1 LKQVNDKV
9 FSILPITSWPILA
22 ALSFCRSFSENNLD
36 KLFNA
41 PSFQDQFSFYSD
53 GMSIDEFI
61 KLSHVVEIDSL
72 KEVENIFEF
81 SLAEDVRKA
90 QGVVYTPD
98 FIIDYILEQ
107 TIASNNIPTRQNP
120 LLDPACGSGGFL
132 IRASKF
138 LSEKFGGSFTEWSE
152 MLCGIDINPKA
163 VNNARLLMDLAC
175 LENDGE
181 LGRSRFLA
189 ADSLMTD
196 INVQMQL
203 LEINGGVSALV
214 TNPPYVKLQN
224 LDEEYS
230 SELIQRY
237 PNVATGAFSLASLF
251 LSIAPDYLAFNG
263 HAGLITLNNIFTSLS
278 GRNLRKLWGENRN
291 IWKIIDFRHF
301 AVFEA
306 SAYTCLIFLGKS
318 TNDCIEYNAVGQ
330 MPDATNLKLLVP
342 SSINYGDLNP
352 EKWRLGD
359 DASLKLISA
368 MESRGIALKEVAD
381 IKVGFATLRD
391 KAFIGK
397 FVKGKP
403 TFLGGDG
410 VTRLIEDD
418 SVHNFIKV
426 SELNESSSLSD
437 SIKPI
442 IYPYDKTISSRPLIP
457 ISSFEA
463 RFPKTFEHLNSWK
476 KILQSRGFTDE
487 EEWHQWGR
495 RQSLIS
501 NGPKLLT
508 KTFDIRPNFRM
519 DYSDS
524 LFCNGYSVRPK
535 EIFDGYSIDELQSFL
550 QSRFVH
556 AYCLV
561 TSFEISG
568 GYQCYQKNF
577 IENICLP
584 PPSWF
589 REKISDN
596 ASIEL
601 SLCKFYGIEILELNA
616 IISHYGAV
624 DAKASS

>member
-1 LKQVNDKV
+1 MD
-9 FSILPITSWPILA
+9 
-22 ALSFCRSFSENNLD
+22 E
-36 KLFNA
+36 LFNA
-41 PSFQDQFSFYSD
+41 PSFQDQVSLYSS
-53 GMSIDEFI
+53 GISIEEFI
-61 KLSHVVEIDSL
+61 TLSHAIEINSL
-72 KEVENIFEF
+72 KELENIFEF

-107 TIASNNIPTRQNP
+107 TLSVNNIPTRQNP

-138 LSEKFGGSFTEWSE
+138 LSENFGGSFTEWSE

-163 VNNARLLMDLAC
+163 VSNARLLMDLAC
-175 LENDGE
+175 LANDGE
-181 LGRSRFLA
+181 LGRSRFLSV
-189 ADSLMTD
+189 DSLMID
-196 INVQMQL
+196 IHVQMEL
-203 LEINGGVSALV
+203 LEIKGGVSALV

-224 LDEEYS
+224 LDEHYS
-230 SELIQRY
+230 SELIKRY

-251 LSIAPDYLAFNG
+251 LSIAPDYLALNG
-263 HAGLITLNNIFTSLS
+263 HAGLITLNNVFTSLS
-278 GRNLRKLWGENRN
+278 GRNLRKLWSDNRN

-306 SAYTCLIFLGKS
+306 SAYTCLIFLDKT
-318 TNDCIEYNAVGQ
+318 TNNSIEYNAVRQ
-330 MPDATNLKLLVP
+330 MPNATNLKLLVP
-342 SSINYGDLNP
+342 SSINYKGLNP

-359 DASLKLISA
+359 DASLKLITA
-368 MESRGIALKEVAD
+368 MESIGIALKEIAD

-397 FVKGKP
+397 YVNGEP
-403 TFLGGDG
+403 TFVGGDG
-410 VTRLIEDD
+410 VTRSPEKNSI
-418 SVHNFIKV
+418 HNFIKV
-426 SELNESSSLSD
+426 SELSD
-437 SIKPI
+437 SAKLDDLIKPI
-442 IYPYDKTISSRPLIP
+442 IYPYDKTNSSRPLIP
-457 ISSFEA
+457 IVSFKDK
-463 RFPKTFEHLNSWK
+463 FPETFEHLNSWK

-508 KTFDIRPNFRM
+508 KTFDLKPNFRM

-535 EIFDGYSIDELQSFL
+535 DIFDGYAIEELQLFL

-556 AYCLV
+556 AYCLI

-584 PPSWF
+584 PQSLLRQEYF
-589 REKISDN
+589 DEETF
-596 ASIEL
+596 EL
-601 SLCKFYGIEILELNA
+601 GLCDFYGIEISDLNL
-616 IISHYGAV
+616 IITHYGAE
-624 DAKASS
+624 DSKASS